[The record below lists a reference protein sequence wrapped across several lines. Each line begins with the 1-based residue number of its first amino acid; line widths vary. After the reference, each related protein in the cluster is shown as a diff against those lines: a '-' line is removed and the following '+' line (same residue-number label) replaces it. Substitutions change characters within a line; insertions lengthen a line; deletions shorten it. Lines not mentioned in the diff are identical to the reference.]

1 MAGKPELL
9 EEGVKRVL
17 SAVWRGWLKLAA
29 ILGNIQMA
37 VLLTIIY
44 WTILALVAI
53 PFKLL
58 SDPLA
63 LRRSRNF
70 GWLQRRKPE
79 DYPQWMRKQG

>member
-1 MAGKPELL
+1 ML
-9 EEGVKRVL
+9 EDVQRVL
-17 SAVWRGWLKLAA
+17 SAVWRKWLKLAA
-29 ILGNIQMA
+29 ILGNIQMVV
-37 VLLTIIY
+37 VLTLIY

-70 GWLQRRKPE
+70 GWLQRRKPG
-79 DYPQWMRKQG
+79 DYSQWMRKQG